1 MSARAQNLIPVR
13 LERVM
18 HFSMP
23 ALARKSL
30 GCEASNRWAYLNDR
44 LAYLNDRLR
53 FDNEAD
59 EAFAS
64 QPFGTAC
71 GRDDS
76 ASLGR
81 TGSFRPA

>member
-1 MSARAQNLIPVR
+1 
-13 LERVM
+13 M

-30 GCEASNRWAYLNDR
+30 GCEASNRW
-44 LAYLNDRLR
+44 AYLNDRLR